1 MVVVEEDEEENKEE
15 LLEVAPDLAAEVPC
29 SSREEQDLAPE
40 AKDHEEDLLELDV
53 EELEDEEEQFV
64 APGPGPGQL
73 GGT

>member
-1 MVVVEEDEEENKEE
+1 MVEVEDEEENKEE
-15 LLEVAPDLAAEVPC
+15 LLEVALDLAAEVPC
-29 SSREEQDLAPE
+29 SNREEQDLAQE

>member
-1 MVVVEEDEEENKEE
+1 MVVVEDGEENKEE
-15 LLEVAPDLAAEVPC
+15 LLEVAPDLAAEVLC

-40 AKDHEEDLLELDV
+40 AKDHEEDLLEQDG
-53 EELEDEEEQFV
+53 EEQFV